1 MRIEK
6 PHTVEVIGDGAGV
19 IAWRHDLG
27 YLVLSQTVPARKCPD
42 ASWRES
48 ADYVWLLTPDE
59 AIQRDR
65 QFAHANA
72 RGVPDGIGDRTGRSG
87 DADLAHAFDTERV
100 DMRIVFLDQ
109 NRFERSIT
117 QKERPVRRFGS
128 TRGDF
133 TRCALNA
140 WWKFGK
146 HFSHI

>member
-1 MRIEK
+1 M
-6 PHTVEVIGDGAGV
+6 
-19 IAWRHDLG
+19 
-27 YLVLSQTVPARKCPD
+27 
-42 ASWRES
+42 
-48 ADYVWLLTPDE
+48 
-59 AIQRDR
+59 
-65 QFAHANA
+65 
-72 RGVPDGIGDRTGRSG
+72 PDGIGDLTGRSG

>member
-1 MRIEK
+1 MKRSS
-6 PHTVEVIGDGAGV
+6 VIGNL
-19 IAWRHDLG
+19 R
-27 YLVLSQTVPARKCPD
+27 TR
-42 ASWRES
+42 
-48 ADYVWLLTPDE
+48 T
-59 AIQRDR
+59 
-65 QFAHANA
+65 